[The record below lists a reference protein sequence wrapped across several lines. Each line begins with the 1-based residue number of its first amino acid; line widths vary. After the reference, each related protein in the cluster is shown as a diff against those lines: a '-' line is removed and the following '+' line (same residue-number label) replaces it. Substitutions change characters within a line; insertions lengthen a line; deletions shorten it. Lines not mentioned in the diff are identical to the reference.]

1 LGGEGGGGEEEE
13 CDGEGFQGRFSV
25 GSVAAATK
33 SIPQRLKPVLLLRGL
48 RDSRLKPWGT

>member
-1 LGGEGGGGEEEE
+1 LGGEGEGGEEE

-25 GSVAAATK
+25 GVVAAATK